1 MSTEALILPYCPCCG
16 TRAGCDCGLEYV
28 DPGGDWMTPEE
39 RFRYAVEMVLQHEG
53 GYVND
58 PSDPGGET
66 KYGISKRSYP
76 HLDIANLTREEAIAI
91 YRRDWWER
99 CRIGEIEDVTIASK
113 VLDLFVNV
121 GPIQG
126 ATIVQ
131 RALHACGRRDVEID
145 GIMGSQTLAAIN
157 SVRPRSAL
165 LAAIKAEAAA
175 YYRFLVERRPEL
187 RRFEQGWITRAY
199 S

>member
-1 MSTEALILPYCPCCG
+1 
-16 TRAGCDCGLEYV
+16 
-28 DPGGDWMTPEE
+28 MTAED
-39 RFRYAVEMVLQHEG
+39 RFRYAVEVVLRHEG

-99 CRIGEIEDVTIASK
+99 YRMGEIEDVAIASK
-113 VLDLFVNV
+113 VLDVFVNV

-131 RALHACGRRDVEID
+131 RALHACGRRHVIID
-145 GIMGSQTLAAIN
+145 GIIGTQTITAIN
-157 SVRPRSAL
+157 DVKPRAML
-165 LAAIKAEAAA
+165 LAAIRAEAAA
-175 YYRFLVERRPEL
+175 YYRGLVAQRPEL
-187 RRFEQGWITRAY
+187 QRYEKGWLNRAY
-199 S
+199 A

>member
-1 MSTEALILPYCPCCG
+1 
-16 TRAGCDCGLEYV
+16 
-28 DPGGDWMTPEE
+28 MTAED
-39 RFRYAVEMVLQHEG
+39 RFRYAVEVVLRHEG

-58 PSDPGGET
+58 PADPGGET

-76 HLDIANLTREEAIAI
+76 YIDIASLTREQAIQI

-99 CRIGEIEDVTIASK
+99 YRMGEIEDVAIATK
-113 VLDLFVNV
+113 VLDVFVNV

-131 RALHACGRRDVEID
+131 RALHACGWRDVVVD
-145 GIMGSQTLAAIN
+145 GIIGSQTIAALN
-157 SVRPRSAL
+157 AVRPQAAL
-165 LAAIKAEAAA
+165 LAAIRAEAAA
-175 YYRFLVERRPEL
+175 YYRGLVAARPEL
-187 RRFEQGWITRAY
+187 QRFEAGWINRAL